1 MNELEI
7 HCEYSDMEAICDEL
21 KANNIEFEFNPE
33 SDNMIP
39 RILTDDTSRAVEI
52 INKLGYTTDEDEDDE
67 DERGD
72 AYEGF
77 E

>member
-1 MNELEI
+1 MTEVEI
-7 HCEYSDMEAICDEL
+7 YCQYGDMDAVCAAL
-21 KANNIEFEFNPE
+21 TANHIGFEFDPE
-33 SDNMIP
+33 CENMIP

-52 INKLGYTTDEDEDDE
+52 INGMGYTTDEDAGEIEDD
-67 DERGD
+67 D